1 MYRKSKAINF
11 LPKIRSR
18 TALTLVVCLQEEVT
32 LYCQAWA
39 KNIDT
44 ERTYLD
50 KVTNPSQGFR
60 VAIAKTVNYK
70 IIIAEPS

>member
-1 MYRKSKAINF
+1 MNRKSKAINF

-44 ERTYLD
+44 ERSFVD
-50 KVTNPSQGFR
+50 KVITKCQ
-60 VAIAKTVNYK
+60 
-70 IIIAEPS
+70 